1 MLLYFILFIATLML
15 SWETNVY
22 NVLNENKSIYLS
34 VFSDLSHLAVHF
46 KAAHNILMTSCSD
59 K

>member
-1 MLLYFILFIATLML
+1 ML

-34 VFSDLSHLAVHF
+34 VFSDLSHLPVHF